1 MLPGNLTTSYFFRFC
16 FSFFFSLRRYSHG
29 FQISSSICHHLILQ
43 YSSFQRVGKSI
54 ASLIKGILI
63 FIESKGI
70 RARKDPCKFFFFTN
84 YLSSLPMSQGLSEGE
99 SEIKFYLEYTCIFHT
114 YIYTHIIKYIRFNL
128 EMKRIYL

>member
-1 MLPGNLTTSYFFRFC
+1 MQAECCQEISLLLIFLGFVFL
-16 FSFFFSLRRYSHG
+16 FFFSLRRYSHG

-70 RARKDPCKFFFFTN
+70 RARKDPCKFFF
-84 YLSSLPMSQGLSEGE
+84 SQT
-99 SEIKFYLEYTCIFHT
+99 I
-114 YIYTHIIKYIRFNL
+114 
-128 EMKRIYL
+128 